1 GVWLVTLADGRAE
14 EILPG
19 VSGVMT
25 FNADA
30 TVLGVLGHLGGGQ
43 QAEGHPR
50 FGQAAELGA
59 YDLKEKRWRAK
70 SATPILIE
78 ATVVFEGEDLLGY
91 GLGGRVFHRA
101 ASSFPCDVR
110 LNVKTGAA
118 KLSRG
123 VEKPGRGLADKA
135 LGDANYQTPRSI
147 AEERK
152 RLEEIK

>member
-1 GVWLVTLADGRAE
+1 
-14 EILPG
+14 
-19 VSGVMT
+19 
-25 FNADA
+25 
-30 TVLGVLGHLGGGQ
+30 
-43 QAEGHPR
+43 EGHPR

-152 RLEEIK
+152 RLEEIKQITASLREKLSASGGRDFHRAHFAGLAQKGRVVFAAHRVAGR